1 MKTCIS
7 FLRRFY
13 HGIAYPILVAL
24 LILVGHT
31 SGLDLLFCAF
41 LVATVFVG
49 CLVASDLR
57 FAIAPFTCF
66 IFQVTPEHTPNV
78 PSYSNY
84 YATSGPLAV
93 LVVLAIILIVGVV
106 IFCIRN
112 RRRCH
117 RPRLCGFFPGLAAL
131 SLAICLNGV
140 GNAAYTWE
148 NLLYALSYPLILL
161 GFWLLFSSYLHFDR
175 TTRNYFMFCLVLAGT
190 LILCQLLLGYVTDFR
205 FENGAP
211 VKESVVLGWGTWA
224 AIGGMLSILMPSCFY
239 FAATHRYGWI
249 FYLLGLLQTLGILLS
264 QSRGALL
271 VGGVILLFCLII
283 VCFFGRNRRINRILT
298 ASLVLVGVIGV
309 VLLREK
315 LFGLMENFL
324 QYGFGDNG
332 RFDLWR
338 TGWERFLSH
347 PIFGAGFYDSGIV
360 QDWVIEVYPY
370 FYHNTLIQMLGASGA
385 FGFLAYLYHRFQTA
399 KKVFC
404 RPSLYKTFLG
414 LSILSLIAFGML
426 DVLFFIT
433 YPLIFYVMI
442 LLFLDTANRRR
453 ED

>member
-1 MKTCIS
+1 MKTLLD

-13 HGIAYPILVAL
+13 GGIGYPILAVL
-24 LILVGHT
+24 LIFAGHT
-31 SGLDLLFCAF
+31 SGLDLLFAAI
-41 LVATVFVG
+41 LITTVFVG
-49 CLVASDLR
+49 CLIATDLR

-66 IFQVTPEHTPNV
+66 IFLVTPEHSPNV
-78 PSYSNY
+78 PAYSDY
-84 YATSGPLAV
+84 YASPLA
-93 LVVLAIILIVGVV
+93 LSVLAASATLLVIGLV

-112 RRRCH
+112 RRRCR
-117 RPRLCGFFPGLAAL
+117 RPRLRGFFPGLVVL
-131 SLAICLNGV
+131 SVSFCLNGL
-140 GNAAYTWE
+140 GSPAYTV
-148 NLLYALSYPLILL
+148 NNILYALSYPLILL
-161 GFWLLFSSYLHFDR
+161 GFWLLFSSYLPGNRKLRD
-175 TTRNYFMFCLVLAGT
+175 YFMFCLVLAGT

-205 FENGAP
+205 FEGGAP

-224 AIGGMLSILMPSCFY
+224 AIGGMLAILMPACFY
-239 FAATHRYGWI
+239 FAATHRYGWS

-271 VGGVILLFCLII
+271 VGGVILLFCLVA
-283 VCFFGRNRRINRILT
+283 VCFFGRNKRINRIFT
-298 ASLVLVGVIGV
+298 ACLLVFGVVGV
-309 VLLREK
+309 VLLRERVS
-315 LFGLMENFL
+315 GLLENFL

-338 TGWERFLSH
+338 TGWERFLAH

-370 FYHNTLIQMLGASGA
+370 FYHNTIVQMLGATGA
-385 FGFLAYLYHRFQTA
+385 FGLFAYLYHRFQTV
-399 KKVFC
+399 KRVLR

-414 LSILSLIAFGML
+414 LSILALIAFGML

-442 LLFLDTANRRR
+442 LLFLDTAGQRK
-453 ED
+453 